1 MLSNDDVCIVLVEKI
16 HLSQTVILSGYID
29 FVINLAVHELALEHR
44 KVNIEVQN
52 IILLCLTLLSTLLYL

>member
-1 MLSNDDVCIVLVEKI
+1 MMDEMKFRR
-16 HLSQTVILSGYID
+16 TVAAFAEY
-29 FVINLAVHELALEHR
+29 VINLAVHELALEHR